1 MMNQRGERSPH
12 LAWIDGMLVCS
23 VVMLLLYHVQL
34 RFTGYAYT
42 PQPTGLANNL
52 QQVMVATY
60 RLPDLGWLTQGLG
73 FISWFGFQ
81 WIDVLVLV
89 GGFSLVVKLE
99 PQRFLPR
106 RFLGRSL
113 GQVLWPFWT
122 VVWLA
127 YPILWAIAIATK
139 TYFPPAW
146 YLFAGLT
153 FPVVYTYNSDLLL
166 STSANWWLLSLL
178 LSFVVIFPFLWR
190 LLHRWG
196 RRNLLVVSVL
206 VTVGYRA
213 LAVYVLQGHPTY
225 VLWDSPA
232 SSQPFALFLAK
243 LSIFVVGMVAGSA
256 YGHRRGPACWPPL
269 GAIALGLGIY
279 SLGFVS
285 QFYYWGWI
293 GSDLLLSAGLALG
306 CMGVMRGLAQVEWL
320 AVGMMTLGHYAYP
333 YFLLYGLVTDRILQF
348 IVQGEPAQYI
358 MALPVMVVGTL
369 ILAMVTDYVA
379 PLLRRVVMGLLQD
392 LDYVLSATPKLQQR
406 VWKLHVG
413 DQVFYRGEEGWTVL
427 KVEKLWDEQ
436 EFILCQVSDG
446 QRSLWAKEEELKPR
460 GK

>member
-1 MMNQRGERSPH
+1 M
-12 LAWIDGMLVCS
+12 
-23 VVMLLLYHVQL
+23 
-34 RFTGYAYT
+34 
-42 PQPTGLANNL
+42 
-52 QQVMVATY
+52 
-60 RLPDLGWLTQGLG
+60 
-73 FISWFGFQ
+73 
-81 WIDVLVLV
+81 
-89 GGFSLVVKLE
+89 
-99 PQRFLPR
+99 
-106 RFLGRSL
+106 
-113 GQVLWPFWT
+113 
-122 VVWLA
+122 
-127 YPILWAIAIATK
+127 
-139 TYFPPAW
+139 
-146 YLFAGLT
+146 
-153 FPVVYTYNSDLLL
+153 
-166 STSANWWLLSLL
+166 
-178 LSFVVIFPFLWR
+178 
-190 LLHRWG
+190 
-196 RRNLLVVSVL
+196 
-206 VTVGYRA
+206 
-213 LAVYVLQGHPTY
+213 
-225 VLWDSPA
+225 
-232 SSQPFALFLAK
+232 
-243 LSIFVVGMVAGSA
+243 
-256 YGHRRGPACWPPL
+256 
-269 GAIALGLGIY
+269 
-279 SLGFVS
+279 S